1 MYGHIVKIQTNEETY
16 IIIYFPVGSWSLFQA
31 CDDTKTYAE
40 MLEEE
45 RDGVNDFIKKNNI
58 EVITVEE
65 FEKDTI
71 TECEDGY
78 PVQYP
83 GKNQYVAFSNGIY
96 MQVVQ
101 RYGTPRAASEPYPN
115 LEAALPFET
124 GNLILTR
131 FKEVDILTGEPTS
144 VSNVDNQYYPPMNN
158 YPTGFRYTID
168 GTSIYGQ
175 FIQEPGLDSEYY
187 WDVTIGGQYGTS
199 VPAGWLMALQYIKD
213 GAHVRLIVP
222 SKSGHSYA
230 QQKVYPY
237 FYDIYRFSIY

>member
-1 MYGHIVKIQTNEETY
+1 MKKLILLFI
-16 IIIYFPVGSWSLFQA
+16 SLLALGAFFQA

-71 TECEDGY
+71 TECEY

-83 GKNQYVAFSNGIY
+83 GRNQYVAFSNGIY
-96 MQVVQ
+96 MQIVQ

-230 QQKVYPY
+230 QQKVFPY